1 MHILN
6 RMITV
11 LTIFLSIGCIHPGV
25 HVQAHPSQQLTT
37 EPSAELDIEHDWQTE
52 FEPGY
57 VYSVGR
63 GQYPNHNIQD
73 DQAKLQARR
82 AAIDNGYANLLLELK
97 RVYEQNKNDRNCPV
111 TVESSYE
118 GELHHAEIVQERP
131 LKNGLYQVL
140 MRAPYLQNDR
150 PDEGEK

>member
-11 LTIFLSIGCIHPGV
+11 LTIFLSIGCIHPGIN
-25 HVQAHPSQQLTT
+25 VQAHPSQQLTT
-37 EPSAELDIEHDWQTE
+37 KPSAELGNEHDWRTE

-57 VYSVGR
+57 VYCVGR
-63 GQYPNHNIQD
+63 GQYPNHNVQA
-73 DQAKLQARR
+73 DQAKFQARR

-97 RVYEQNKNDRNCPV
+97 RVHEQNTHDRSCPASV
-111 TVESSYE
+111 KSAYKD
-118 GELHHAEIVQERP
+118 ELQYAEIVQERP

-140 MRAPYLQNDR
+140 MRAPYFLDER
-150 PDEGEK
+150 SDEGEK